1 MRSRSKP
8 ATPLSA
14 WATDTSS
21 AAEELSP
28 EPIGTSDAIAR
39 SAPLSFRPLAMSSI
53 ATPTT

>member
-1 MRSRSKP
+1 MRSSSNP

-21 AAEELSP
+21 AAEELRP
-28 EPIGTSDAIAR
+28 EPIGTSDAMAR
-39 SAPLSFRPLAMSSI
+39 SAPLSFRPLAVSSS